1 MKSRKKWRYVSIYQR
16 HVLFFQIEVTSLCM
30 CVSISATV
38 ALVCIFAPKV
48 YIVLLQ
54 PHKNIRQGASTSL
67 KNNHP
72 TLSRI
77 ISEQAESLGTFP
89 FQNGGVY
96 THPNQTTQTTHT
108 TINDVFGDDVDLDDL
123 SSDDA
128 TGDDKSRTKLSPP
141 MEADIWELSSF
152 LYCPVSR
159 MVYQLLN
166 IPKCYQTSK
175 HTLWPI
181 FIWFSYYLVS
191 LYSIYNNILVFIQ
204 VCFGAV
210 NCSCHSVQYFFKRSV
225 CTSECWM

>member
-1 MKSRKKWRYVSIYQR
+1 
-16 HVLFFQIEVTSLCM
+16 M

-54 PHKNIRQGASTSL
+54 PHKNVRQGASTSL

-77 ISEQAESLGTFP
+77 ISEQAESQGSFP

-128 TGDDKSRTKLSPP
+128 TGDDESSTKLNPP
-141 MEADIWELSSF
+141 MEADIWLFESILVLVLS
-152 LYCPVSR
+152 YWICPAWLNCWTFQNVTR
-159 MVYQLLN
+159 LLN
-166 IPKCYQTSK
+166 K
-175 HTLWPI
+175 HGDPNSFDLI
-181 FIWFSYYLVS
+181 IIQVQC
-191 LYSIYNNILVFIQ
+191 IVFIIT
-204 VCFGAV
+204 F
-210 NCSCHSVQYFFKRSV
+210 NYLFKFALV
-225 CTSECWM
+225 LWIVLAIQWFY

>member
-1 MKSRKKWRYVSIYQR
+1 MKFWWKGNIITRESNFWAACREFKYYMLLLLFWWFNIFMKKNVNRLKGRNNCWYGSSFTR
-16 HVLFFQIEVTSLCM
+16 HCFIFQIEVTSLCM

-54 PHKNIRQGASTSL
+54 PHKNVRQGASTSM

-128 TGDDKSRTKLSPP
+128 TGDDESSTKLNPP
-141 MEADIWELSSF
+141 MEADIWLFDSIVVFVLSF
-152 LYCPVSR
+152 RICPA
-159 MVYQLLN
+159 
-166 IPKCYQTSK
+166 
-175 HTLWPI
+175 W
-181 FIWFSYYLVS
+181 FI
-191 LYSIYNNILVFIQ
+191 
-204 VCFGAV
+204 
-210 NCSCHSVQYFFKRSV
+210 NC
-225 CTSECWM
+225 